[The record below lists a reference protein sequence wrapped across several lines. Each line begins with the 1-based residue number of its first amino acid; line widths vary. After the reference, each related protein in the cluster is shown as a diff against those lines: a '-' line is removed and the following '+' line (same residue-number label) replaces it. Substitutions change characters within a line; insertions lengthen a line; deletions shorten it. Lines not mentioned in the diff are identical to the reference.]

1 MIFNLVLGAPF
12 FGDLGRFLQQVE
24 VDASEQLP
32 HPGAGW
38 PSELLFDGV
47 ERSIDCGDPPLDL
60 LLDDVEVEGV
70 VASVVL
76 AEDLGLVVLTS
87 DQLEY

>member
-1 MIFNLVLGAPF
+1 
-12 FGDLGRFLQQVE
+12 
-24 VDASEQLP
+24 LP

-38 PSELLFDGV
+38 PSEVLFDGG
-47 ERSIDCGDPPLDL
+47 ERGVDCGDLLRDL

-70 VASVVL
+70 VTSVVL
-76 AEDLGLVVLTS
+76 GEDLGLKVLTS

>member
-1 MIFNLVLGAPF
+1 M
-12 FGDLGRFLQQVE
+12 
-24 VDASEQLP
+24 EQLH

-38 PSELLFDGV
+38 PSEVLFDGS
-47 ERSIDCGDPPLDL
+47 ERSFDCGDLLRDL

>member
-1 MIFNLVLGAPF
+1 M
-12 FGDLGRFLQQVE
+12 
-24 VDASEQLP
+24 P

-47 ERSIDCGDPPLDL
+47 ERSIDCGDTPLDL

-76 AEDLGLVVLTS
+76 AKDVGLVVLTS
-87 DQLEY
+87 DQLEYEHQAAYEDLVVEIATWLDSSSLQ